1 MQIIPDRYGKI
12 NDSFLSFVEENEH
25 ARKLAFYGGAG
36 SGKSL
41 FIAQHFCNLLLNGN
55 NRRMLI
61 LRKWLPA
68 LKMTAY
74 QVIQDVLMDWGV
86 YDPKNHNK
94 SDLIIKHDT
103 NIMKFTGLDNPEKIK
118 SAEFTD
124 IWIEEATDLTLQD
137 FTQLT
142 IRLGRAKSET
152 MAKMFFSF
160 NPIDQYHWV
169 MTEVVDKPDKYTAIH
184 HSTYLDNYQNLSQE
198 FIDELEHLI
207 EIDENYYRVYTLGLA
222 GVLKNIIYTNY
233 VIENFGKHLQPDA
246 YGLDFGFNNPM
257 AMVELKMRD
266 GEPHFH
272 ELLYETGMDT
282 NDLIQWMKRTGI
294 QRKVPIYADS
304 AEPDR
309 IEMIRKAGFNIHPA
323 KKDVSAGIDRV
334 KGHKLHIHSG
344 SSNLIDEIRTYKYRE
359 TKDGKVL
366 DEPVPFN
373 DHLMDCIRYVL
384 FTMNGPR
391 KKLDMSAAQGYGGL
405 Q

>member
-1 MQIIPDRYGKI
+1 MIIPDRYGNI
-12 NDSFLSFVEENEH
+12 NDSFLSFVENNDH

-41 FIAQHFCNLLLNGN
+41 FIAQHFCNLLLYGKNK
-55 NRRMLI
+55 RILV

-74 QVIQDVLMDWGV
+74 QVILDVLEDWGV
-86 YDPKNHNK
+86 YHLINHNK
-94 SDLIIKHDT
+94 SDLILKYK
-103 NIMKFTGLDNPEKIK
+103 NNVMRFTGLDNPEKIK

-124 IWIEEATDLTLQD
+124 IWVEEATDLNKED

-142 IRLGRAKSET
+142 IRLGRAKT
-152 MAKMFFSF
+152 DTKAKLYFSF
-160 NPIDQYHWV
+160 NPIDQYHWLMSDV
-169 MTEVVDKPDKYTAIH
+169 IDKPDAYTAIH
-184 HSTYLDNYQNLSQE
+184 HSTYLDNYTNLSQD

-207 EIDENYYRVYTLGLA
+207 EVDENYYRVYTLGLP

-233 VIENFGKHLQPDA
+233 VIEDFSKHLFPDA

-257 AMVELKMRD
+257 AMVEMKMRD
-266 GEPHFH
+266 GEPYFH
-272 ELLYETGMDT
+272 ELLYESGMDT
-282 NDLIQWMKRTGI
+282 AELIQWMKKVEI
-294 QRKVPIYADS
+294 KRKVPIYADS

-309 IEMIRKAGFNIHPA
+309 IEMIKKAGYNIHPA

-334 KGHKLHIHSG
+334 KGFRLHIHSG
-344 SSNLIDEIRTYKYRE
+344 SSNLIDEVRTYKYRE

-373 DHLMDCIRYVL
+373 DHLMDCIRYIL
-384 FTMNGPR
+384 FTMHGPR
-391 KKLDMSAAQGYGGL
+391 KKLDMSAAKGFGGL
-405 Q
+405 L